1 MSTDRLPQERRGA
14 RRQAHPMVVTV
25 RAAGGP
31 DVVAMSYRD
40 DEGALPDDGQL
51 ARLRSH
57 FESAFVELHG
67 RLPASIDI
75 ETRAWEPS
83 DGNELKG
90 WRTALRVM
98 DAKGNRS

>member
-1 MSTDRLPQERRGA
+1 
-14 RRQAHPMVVTV
+14 MVVTV

-40 DEGALPDDGQL
+40 DDGALPDDGQR
-51 ARLRSH
+51 ARLQSH

-67 RLPASIDI
+67 RLPVSIDI
-75 ETRAWEPS
+75 ETRARES
-83 DGNELKG
+83 HDGDELTS
-90 WRTALRVM
+90 WRAALRIM